1 MRYKVP
7 VSVIMPCYNSS
18 LFVSKA
24 IKSILSQSFETF
36 ELIIVNDGS
45 VDDTELQIKKFNDH
59 RIVYIKF
66 NQNKGK
72 CTARNAG
79 ISAAVG
85 KYICMIDFDDIAPPN
100 RLELQYN
107 FLESNLNVGCLGG
120 AHEITDE
127 TYKVKGISQN
137 PLAYS
142 VIKVWLLKDCFI
154 NNSTIMIRSNL
165 IRKHNL
171 FYNENY
177 KKASDYDFLVRASKL
192 FPVRNLDDVLIKH
205 RYYSYQISAG
215 KKIEQIEIDD
225 IIRKEQLKQFNIKP
239 AKEEIDIH
247 LKLIKE
253 QYVSDDNLKL
263 CEDWCN
269 KLLEANEKVKL
280 FNNNELYNLL
290 EYSLQMAVK
299 NNSLGEWSIEKKVL
313 NFIDTI
319 ILKGDPVLE
328 FGSGMGTEAL
338 LEKYKVTSIEHDERF
353 CFKRGENHNI
363 IHSPIE
369 NNWYDKKAVLKAL
382 EKTYAL
388 IIVDGPPGELRAGI
402 LQNIHL
408 FNKVTSAIIF
418 DDIDRSLDKEV
429 MEKFC
434 NELNYTY
441 KIVRGSKK
449 EFAICTKID

>member
-7 VSVIMPCYNSS
+7 VSVIMSCYNSS
-18 LFVSKA
+18 LVVSKA
-24 IKSILSQSFETF
+24 IKSILRQSFESF

-45 VDDTELQIKKFNDH
+45 LDNTEVEIKNFNDD

-66 NQNKGK
+66 NKKKGK

-79 ISAAVG
+79 ISTAVG
-85 KYICMIDFDDIAPPN
+85 KYICIMEPDDIALPN

-120 AHEITDE
+120 QCEIIDE
-127 TYKVKGISQN
+127 RDKVNEINQN
-137 PLAYS
+137 PLDYPT
-142 VIKVWLLKDCFI
+142 IKTWFLKDCFI
-154 NNSTIMIRSNL
+154 NNSTLMIRSYL
-165 IRKHNL
+165 TRKYNL
-171 FYNENY
+171 FYNANY
-177 KKASDYDFLVRASKL
+177 KIASDYDFFVRASKL
-192 FPVRNLDDVLIKH
+192 FPVRNIDDVLIS
-205 RYYSYQISAG
+205 RSCSNQISASKG
-215 KKIEQIEIDD
+215 IEQIEIDD

-239 AKEEIDIH
+239 TKEEIDIH
-247 LKLIKE
+247 LKLMKE

-269 KLLEANEKVKL
+269 KLLESNEKTKS
-280 FNNNELYNLL
+280 FNNNQLYNLL

-299 NNSLGEWSIEKKVL
+299 NNSLGVWSIEKEVL

-319 ILKGDPVLE
+319 ISKGDSVLE

-338 LEKYKVTSIEHDERF
+338 LEKYKVTSVEHDESF

-363 IHSPIE
+363 VHSPID
-369 NNWYDKKAVLKAL
+369 NNWYDKKGVLKVL
-382 EKTYAL
+382 EKTYPL

-418 DDIDRSLDKEV
+418 DDIDRPLDKEV
-429 MEKFC
+429 MKKFC

-441 KIVRGSKK
+441 KIIRGSKK
-449 EFAICTKID
+449 EFAICTRID